1 MVETVRSW
9 PEYNEV
15 REILQEM
22 VVNAE
27 HIAKLLWE
35 ISLRGNFFN
44 HWKHNGNY
52 LFLLIAYHKD
62 GNNSSLICRTMPIKY
77 QSM

>member
-27 HIAKLLWE
+27 HIAKLLWQ
-35 ISLRGNFFN
+35 ISLRGNVFSD
-44 HWKHNGNY
+44 WKHNGN
-52 LFLLIAYHKD
+52 FQFFFVITCIKFHNAEYH
-62 GNNSSLICRTMPIKY
+62 
-77 QSM
+77 